1 MCLCILLK
9 RHLID
14 FILFCSLMYFSFYLL
29 EQTKGKLE
37 LWLKKKKMPR
47 RLNSVLG
54 WPKSSFG
61 FFK

>member
-1 MCLCILLK
+1 MFCLCISLIS
-9 RHLID
+9 HLID
-14 FILFCSLMYFSFYLL
+14 FIFFHSLMYFSSYLL
-29 EQTKGKLE
+29 QQTKGKLE
-37 LWLKKKKMPR
+37 LWLKKKMPR